1 VPVAVPAGVLTAAA
15 AAKELAT
22 PTTGPVGAHARGD
35 GGRVDRRVRECGGG
49 ARGGACGGAN
59 GCDGTNYV
67 LTGGGSS
74 MKGGDGRSQGGRSD
88 AGGG

>member
-1 VPVAVPAGVLTAAA
+1 VPVAVPAGVLTAAT

-22 PTTGPVGAHARGD
+22 PATGPAGAHARCD
-35 GGRVDRRVRECGGG
+35 GERVDRRVRECGGG
-49 ARGGACGGAN
+49 ARGGAN
-59 GCDGTNYV
+59 SCDGTNDV

-74 MKGGDGRSQGGRSD
+74 MKGGDGCSQGGRSD